1 MEVEYGLVTSSAL
14 PDKIRESDN
23 FLEVDS
29 SQWHDLVEYSQKLE
43 PLKESEKVMV
53 LVVAHGTP
61 EQEEREKEKEKAEQ
75 EKIARL
81 EQRELDEER
90 ETLIKQEMQEK
101 ENREKARL
109 RARSREIMNA
119 LYGR

>member
-29 SQWHDLVEYSQKLE
+29 SQWYDLVEYSQKLE
-43 PLKESEKVMV
+43 PLKASEKVMV

-61 EQEEREKEKEKAEQ
+61 EQEAREKEKEKAEQ

-81 EQRELDEER
+81 EQKELDEER

>member
-43 PLKESEKVMV
+43 PLNENEKVMV

-61 EQEEREKEKEKAEQ
+61 EQEAREKEKEKAEK
-75 EKIARL
+75 EKLARMEQKEIE
-81 EQRELDEER
+81 EQREG
-90 ETLIKQEMQEK
+90 LINQEIQEK